1 MRARWLLSG
10 VVASLMAHPALAQ
23 KGVPPT
29 VVVVGGYGMVSDR
42 NMIEN
47 LSQSADNH
55 VFMDLLRASGMTDAL
70 RQNGPFTVFVPTDE
84 AFAALPAGTLD
95 ALRKPESKAR
105 LTSLMSDYVVP
116 GIFSSARLRL
126 LLRHSKEQVELDTL
140 NGGKI
145 VIGSNGPSNLV
156 VRNAGGIAADITL
169 YDVKQGNGVVFII
182 DRVALPG

>member
-10 VVASLMAHPALAQ
+10 IVASLMAQPALAQ

-55 VFMDLLRASGMTDAL
+55 VFMDLLRASDMTDAL
-70 RQNGPFTVFVPTDE
+70 RQDGPFTVFVPTDE

-95 ALRKPESKAR
+95 ALRKPEGKAR
-105 LTSLMSDYVVP
+105 LTSLMSNYVVP

-126 LLRHSKEQVELDTL
+126 LLRSKEQVELDTL